1 MNRLALLS
9 GVISLCLPFMA
20 MAGEHPTI
28 VSADQLMWREPDAL
42 QKGAE
47 IAVVNG
53 DPSKDGP
60 YVVRLKMPAGFK
72 MMPHTHP
79 DTENV
84 TVISGQFNI
93 GTGDKFDDT
102 KVEAVKAGG
111 YVLVPKG
118 MHHYVVI
125 NEDTLIQL
133 HGNGPAA
140 IVYLNPADDPRQS
153 N

>member
-1 MNRLALLS
+1 MNRLTLLT
-9 GVISLCLPFMA
+9 GVFGLCLPFMA
-20 MAGEHPTI
+20 MAGGHHTVISP
-28 VSADQLMWREPDAL
+28 DQLMWSEPDAL

-53 DPSKDGP
+53 DPSKEGP
-60 YVVRLKMPAGFK
+60 YVVRLRMPAGFK
-72 MMPHTHP
+72 IMPHTHP
-79 DTENV
+79 NTENV

-118 MHHYVVI
+118 MHHYVLI

-133 HGNGPAA
+133 HGNGPTA
-140 IVYLNPADDPRQS
+140 IVYLNPADDPRKS